1 MTINDTVQLM
11 TSDDYRKRF
20 IAEYW
25 QTKNRYDALHRMT
38 IRYEAGTL
46 DFKPSCSLELLK
58 EQKMHMGQY
67 LRVLE
72 IRAEIEKINLYESL
86 AVMDAIQTLRT
97 ERVEEVACGISGGN
111 PSISLNGSYPVPSYY
126 TGTDQ
131 AHVASTTHAVMDGSI
146 TAHS

>member
-58 EQKMHMGQY
+58 EQKMHRGQY

-72 IRAEIEKINLYESL
+72 IRAEIEKINLHEATATL
-86 AVMDAIQTLRT
+86 NAVPAL
-97 ERVEEVACGISGGN
+97 VSEVKVN
-111 PSISLNGSYPVPSYY
+111 PIPSYC
-126 TGTDQ
+126 
-131 AHVASTTHAVMDGSI
+131 AETHAILDGSI